1 MGDIYPLKNP
11 YRYLGYGGALVGG
24 LTGNVVG
31 LGTNLYFRKKGTQLK
46 QKLNNKKINYS
57 GKDLSSDFIN
67 SSIGAIPIIG
77 TIPNIIAAK
86 RYYDLYDE
94 YSKRKI
100 RQ

>member
-46 QKLNNKKINYS
+46 QKLNNKKM
-57 GKDLSSDFIN
+57 
-67 SSIGAIPIIG
+67 
-77 TIPNIIAAK
+77 
-86 RYYDLYDE
+86 
-94 YSKRKI
+94 
-100 RQ
+100 